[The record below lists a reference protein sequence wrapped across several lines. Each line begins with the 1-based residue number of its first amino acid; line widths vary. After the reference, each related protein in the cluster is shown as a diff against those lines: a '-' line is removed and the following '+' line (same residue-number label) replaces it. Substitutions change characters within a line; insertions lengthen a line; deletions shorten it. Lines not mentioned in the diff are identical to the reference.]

1 MTAPEVQ
8 DAATTPSDED
18 VQPFCDLLDQMR
30 VSMSSARDIV
40 KSLREKQSTTSQ
52 LDTREGI
59 SLLSL
64 KHHLMLSYL
73 QSLSLITARRAIGH
87 SLAERSAPQAPFS
100 AKDRAPRGDGTG
112 DRVDATIE
120 ARVVLDK
127 VKVLEGRMKYQ
138 IDKLVRIAD
147 EGASAEKDIANGAS
161 HSMNPLFLPV
171 PLPHPH
177 IHHPDPLAFRPNPQA
192 LMDAADGSGSDGE
205 GEDAPT
211 GGRGGI
217 YRPPK
222 LAPMPYTEPHKKDK
236 DKDKAARRAPVPS
249 ALASL
254 AHLDPSKPYTE
265 STSGLGG
272 TPALS
277 SSRARELKRMSE
289 FEEENFTRLVMKKK
303 DAQRRAL
310 DEADIA
316 LGGTGMASGSRR
328 RVPGVG
334 LEDEFGDI
342 LRSVGRSRRGVVGD
356 GYEELRQRG
365 KKESVLARSR
375 ARSRE
380 DSFDDL
386 GDDGPRQR
394 KRTRFDKEV
403 KAAKKRASSKSTRK

>member
-1 MTAPEVQ
+1 MATPEVQ
-8 DAATTPSDED
+8 DATAPPSDDD
-18 VQPFCDLLDQMR
+18 VQAFCDMLDQMR

-40 KSLREKQSTTSQ
+40 KSLKEKQGTTSE

-64 KHHLMLSYL
+64 KHHMMLSYL

-100 AKDRAPRGDGTG
+100 AKDRPARGDGAG
-112 DRVDATIE
+112 DRVDAAIE
-120 ARVVLDK
+120 ARVVLEK

-138 IDKLVRIAD
+138 IDKLVRIAE
-147 EGASAEKDIANGAS
+147 EGASADKNIVN
-161 HSMNPLFLPV
+161 
-171 PLPHPH
+171 
-177 IHHPDPLAFRPNPQA
+177 DPLAFRPNPQA
-192 LMDAADGSGSDGE
+192 LMDAAGSERDDEDE
-205 GEDAPT
+205 GAPAT
-211 GGRGGI
+211 SRDGI

-222 LAPMPYTEPHKKDK
+222 LAPMPYIEPRKS
-236 DKDKAARRAPVPS
+236 KDKAKDRRAPVPS
-249 ALASL
+249 ALAHL
-254 AHLDPSKPYTE
+254 VHLDPSKPYVE
-265 STSGLGG
+265 STSGLGS

-277 SSRARELKRMSE
+277 SARARELKRMTE

-303 DAQRRAL
+303 DARRRDL

-316 LGGTGMASGSRR
+316 LGGTGMASGNRR

-342 LRSVGRSRRGVVGD
+342 LKSVGRSRQGVVGD

-365 KKESVLARSR
+365 KKEGVLARSR
-375 ARSRE
+375 ARSRD
-380 DSFDDL
+380 DSFEDL
-386 GDDGPRQR
+386 GDDGPKQR

-403 KAAKKRASSKSTRK
+403 KAAKKRASSK

>member
-1 MTAPEVQ
+1 MATPELK

-18 VQPFCDLLDQMR
+18 VQAFCDLLDQMR
-30 VSMSSARDIV
+30 VSMSAARDIV
-40 KSLREKQSTTSQ
+40 KSLREKQNATSE

-73 QSLSLITARRAIGH
+73 QSLTLLTARRAIGD
-87 SLAERSAPQAPFS
+87 SLADRATPQAPFS
-100 AKDRAPRGDGTG
+100 AKDRAARGDGAG

-120 ARVVLDK
+120 ARVVLEK

-138 IDKLVRIAD
+138 IDKLVRVAD
-147 EGASAEKDIANGAS
+147 EGASADNDIAN
-161 HSMNPLFLPV
+161 
-171 PLPHPH
+171 
-177 IHHPDPLAFRPNPQA
+177 DPLAFRPNPQA
-192 LMDAADGSGSDGE
+192 LMDAGSGSDGE
-205 GEDAPT
+205 GSDDDAPADA
-211 GGRGGI
+211 RDGI

-222 LAPMPYTEPHKKDK
+222 LAPMPYTESSTKSKDK
-236 DKDKAARRAPVPS
+236 SARRAPVPS
-249 ALASL
+249 ALAHL

-272 TPALS
+272 GATSAHGS
-277 SSRARELKRMSE
+277 ARARELQRMTA
-289 FEEENFTRLVMKKK
+289 FEEENFTRLVMKKR
-303 DAQRRAL
+303 DAKRRTL

-342 LRSVGRSRRGVVGD
+342 IRSVGRSRQGVVGD

-375 ARSRE
+375 ARSRD

-386 GDDGPRQR
+386 GGDGPRQR

-403 KAAKKRASSKSTRK
+403 KAAKKRTSSKSSRK